1 MISCVLPGEKRVLRD
16 RDSSISLVLFSGN
29 LENGCWLSFVG
40 EEEKETVGCLLFR
53 KFPLVHRQRLFS
65 QLGSS
70 RSGFE
75 PPTSFC
81 PMIRRDCLFR
91 EI

>member
-1 MISCVLPGEKRVLRD
+1 MSYVIEIRV
-16 RDSSISLVLFSGN
+16 SLVLFSGN

-65 QLGSS
+65 QLGFS
-70 RSGFE
+70 RSEFE
-75 PPTSFC
+75 AGDHQQASA
-81 PMIRRDCLFR
+81 R
-91 EI
+91 